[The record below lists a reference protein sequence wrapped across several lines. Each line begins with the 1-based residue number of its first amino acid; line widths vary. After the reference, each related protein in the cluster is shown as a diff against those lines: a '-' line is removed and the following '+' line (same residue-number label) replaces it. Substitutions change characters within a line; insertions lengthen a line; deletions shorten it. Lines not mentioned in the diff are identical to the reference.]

1 MEKSIS
7 NKSLILLIVFALII
21 MLVSWNMGW
30 VVFFCFLVIGYCA
43 LMMWLNKACQRDIVF
58 STTLPADVVEQVAR
72 KQFNGLAWKVTEGS
86 GDLNWK
92 QRLSGLT
99 ISMDIDEDPDS
110 DTKLLIKI
118 YMSRWS
124 TRYGVVSGSEHVVRQ
139 QRRIVKKLQ
148 AIQDET
154 LNART

>member
-7 NKSLILLIVFALII
+7 NKALVLLIMFAVII
-21 MLVSWNMGW
+21 MMVSWNMGW
-30 VVFFCFLVIGYCA
+30 VVFFCFLVIGYCV
-43 LMMWLNKACQRDIVF
+43 LMMWLNKACQREMRF
-58 STTLPADVVEQVAR
+58 STTLPADVVEEVAR

-99 ISMDIDEDPDS
+99 ISMDIDEDPDT
-110 DTKLLIKI
+110 DTKLLINI

-124 TRYGVVSGSEHVVRQ
+124 TRYGIVSGSEQVVRQ
-139 QRRIVKKLQ
+139 QRRVAKKLQ

-154 LNART
+154 LNAHT

>member
-7 NKSLILLIVFALII
+7 NKTLVLLIVFSLII
-21 MLVSWNMGW
+21 MFATWGMGW
-30 VVFFCFLVIGYCA
+30 ITFFCFLVIGYCV
-43 LMMWLNKACQRDIVF
+43 LMMWLNKACQREMRFV
-58 STTLPADVVEQVAR
+58 TTLPTDVVEEVAR
-72 KQFNGLAWKVTEGS
+72 KQFNGLAWKLTEGS

-110 DTKLLIKI
+110 DTKLLITI

-139 QRRIVKKLQ
+139 QRRIAKKLQ

-154 LNART
+154 FNAHT